1 MSMVVAGIAAAA
13 TSAHAGDFTFSFTG
27 TGPYSTPPGTVSGEL
42 LGLADNGTSTPT
54 EVILFTD
61 PDGIATG
68 NLTAAGWFNLA
79 GQPDSFTVTNGEI
92 TAADFTYFDST
103 TNRELILGAF
113 GDNLL
118 LNYIN
123 GDETFADPP
132 GVTYAEAS
140 VDEPSSLAV
149 LGMGLLCRIAGRIEI
164 RPAQELDATG
174 QSHSKTAQQLAEVG
188 IIPAG
193 SRDLAA
199 ERLLWPVSLDC
210 GGESTS
216 LEVDPNRAIKLLVL
230 TKT

>member
-1 MSMVVAGIAAAA
+1 MRSVWIMCLLAGALGAAAPA
-13 TSAHAGDFTFSFTG
+13 RAENFTFSFTG
-27 TGPYSTPPGTVSGEL
+27 TSPYSTPPGTVSGEL

-68 NLTAAGWFNLA
+68 NLTAAGWFNLT

-92 TAADFTYFDST
+92 TAADFTYFDVT

-123 GDETFADPP
+123 GDETFAGVA
-132 GVTYAEAS
+132 GVTYADAS

-149 LGMGLLCRIAGRIEI
+149 LGMGLLCVAVALPLGLKFGRL
-164 RPAQELDATG
+164 R
-174 QSHSKTAQQLAEVG
+174 
-188 IIPAG
+188 
-193 SRDLAA
+193 R
-199 ERLLWPVSLDC
+199 
-210 GGESTS
+210 
-216 LEVDPNRAIKLLVL
+216 
-230 TKT
+230 